1 VLQVLHSRG
10 LRSHLI
16 LRRLHRKPRN
26 PRVHQ
31 LHLQLICKPPTVITI
46 NVSHNRLSMP
56 CNNSL
61 LQPDHH
67 SQGRHMALSRNH
79 LIANMHLEACNLN
92 PTLLP
97 PSPNLH
103 RNINCTDLDIIV
115 SMAVP
120 TWLLHLR
127 HHLCNKV
134 TAKAQHTKATS
145 SLILAKN
152 NDTAKVPMIERDG

>member
-1 VLQVLHSRG
+1 
-10 LRSHLI
+10 
-16 LRRLHRKPRN
+16 
-26 PRVHQ
+26 
-31 LHLQLICKPPTVITI
+31 
-46 NVSHNRLSMP
+46 
-56 CNNSL
+56 
-61 LQPDHH
+61 
-67 SQGRHMALSRNH
+67 MALSRNH

-152 NDTAKVPMIERDG
+152 NDTAKVPMIERDGWTTRFIIGVWKSKDEWKNPGVKILLGVVRLVLEFTSVVF